1 MFTIRLV
8 HWLGWV
14 FKNKERKKER
24 KLVRGEGGRPKIVA
38 AHDPSVSNSAWDN
51 VPSWSKKSLSWE
63 DCAGAWAQLSI
74 DNVNFC
80 TRSRPYQREA
90 SRLSGPDRVF
100 FIMFWSASHPSLVP
114 EIWVYLVFSKGLLLL
129 LKSTINN
136 LKSTINKYSQIKKI
150 YTTPSDLPA
159 VRSVTTLPNKT
170 KQSNRLS
177 PDLSLV
183 DPVLGLD

>member
-1 MFTIRLV
+1 M
-8 HWLGWV
+8 
-14 FKNKERKKER
+14 
-24 KLVRGEGGRPKIVA
+24 
-38 AHDPSVSNSAWDN
+38 
-51 VPSWSKKSLSWE
+51 
-63 DCAGAWAQLSI
+63 
-74 DNVNFC
+74 
-80 TRSRPYQREA
+80 
-90 SRLSGPDRVF
+90 
-100 FIMFWSASHPSLVP
+100 
-114 EIWVYLVFSKGLLLL
+114 YLVFSKGLLLL